1 MKIIK
6 AFIHDMIISF
16 VINKVFSTHN
26 LIVCLL
32 TIYLATLLPNQKT
45 CLISARFLIKIC
57 TTSFLQN
64 FLYKILYLILV
75 YVCPFID

>member
-6 AFIHDMIISF
+6 AFIHNIILSF
-16 VINKVFSTHN
+16 VTNKVFSTHKFDSWFFIN
-26 LIVCLL
+26 LFNNFI
-32 TIYLATLLPNQKT
+32 NQSKNVP
-45 CLISARFLIKIC
+45 ISTRFLIKIC

-64 FLYKILYLILV
+64 FMYKILYLILV

>member
-32 TIYLATLLPNQKT
+32 TIYLATLLPNQKR
-45 CLISARFLIKIC
+45 A
-57 TTSFLQN
+57 
-64 FLYKILYLILV
+64 
-75 YVCPFID
+75 